1 MKNII
6 LCEGSTDFA
15 LIQYYMRKAHAW
27 KDENP
32 NGITCGKKVKYQRT
46 LSKGRDTLS
55 VGGCGGCS
63 QIIPVFDSILEI
75 NTLSDINEA
84 IDKIVIITDRDEI
97 GTETD
102 FISEIEKV
110 LVERNFKLETN
121 IQNNVWTSVEYS
133 NGRNRKVNAQI
144 LLLVIPFEDTGAME
158 TFLLKAIAQRD
169 SYDAAIIN
177 KCTNFVDTVDVEKRY
192 LSKRRYIT
200 KSKFDVYFSIRTA
213 VDQFQQRQDILKYI
227 EWEKY
232 ELIQNGFKLLKDLS
246 N

>member
-15 LIQYYMRKAHAW
+15 LIQYYMRKVHAW

-32 NGITCGKKVKYQRT
+32 NGITCGNKVKYQRT
-46 LSKGRDTLS
+46 LSKGSDTLS
-55 VGGCGGCS
+55 IGGCGGCS

-75 NTLSDINEA
+75 NTLSDTNEA
-84 IDKIVIITDRDEI
+84 FDKIVIITDRDEI
-97 GTETD
+97 ETEAEY
-102 FISEIEKV
+102 IGEIEKV
-110 LVERNFKLETN
+110 LAERNFKLETN
-121 IQNNVWTSVEYS
+121 IQNNVWTNVEYN
-133 NGRNRKVNAQI
+133 NGRNRKENAQI

-158 TFLLKAIAQRD
+158 TFLLKAIAQKD
-169 SYDAAIIN
+169 SYDANIISECN
-177 KCTNFVDTVDVEKRY
+177 KFVNAVDAEKRY
-192 LSKRRYIT
+192 LTKRRYIT
-200 KSKFDVYFSIRTA
+200 KAKYDVYFSIRTA
-213 VDQFQQRQDILKYI
+213 VDQFQQRQNLLKNV

>member
-1 MKNII
+1 MLRIK
-6 LCEGSTDFA
+6 E
-15 LIQYYMRKAHAW
+15 Y
-27 KDENP
+27 
-32 NGITCGKKVKYQRT
+32 
-46 LSKGRDTLS
+46 S
-55 VGGCGGCS
+55 VC
-63 QIIPVFDSILEI
+63 
-75 NTLSDINEA
+75 
-84 IDKIVIITDRDEI
+84 K
-97 GTETD
+97 
-102 FISEIEKV
+102 SEIEKV

-213 VDQFQQRQDILKYI
+213 VDQFQQRQDILKNI